1 MKVADMIDGM
11 LIGTH
16 VANKII
22 NKKSNCYKKS
32 HISVK
37 KKKII
42 SHHKINPLNKKI
54 YIPQF

>member
-1 MKVADMIDGM
+1 MKVVDMIDGM
-11 LIGTH
+11 FIGTH

-32 HISVK
+32 HINV

-42 SHHKINPLNKKI
+42 SHHKINTLNKKI
-54 YIPQF
+54 CIPQF

>member
-37 KKKII
+37 KKNHIT
-42 SHHKINPLNKKI
+42 P
-54 YIPQF
+54 